1 MVTLAEVMKQSST
14 VKSAKSPD
22 HSPFCTVQE
31 GVGVNVDVGVNV
43 TVGVADGANVGVM
56 VGVDV
61 KVGVGVIVGP
71 NTCPGPQ
78 ADRTKLMT
86 KTRIAIVCCFV
97 FIFLLRYHGRTRRL
111 KVSRILMQ
119 YQRTIFW
126 FHTCATVN

>member
-1 MVTLAEVMKQSST
+1 MVKLAEVMVQLST
-14 VKSAKSPD
+14 LKSEKSPD
-22 HSPFCTVQE
+22 QSPFCTVQD

-78 ADRTKLMT
+78 AEIAKPIDNKTANG
-86 KTRIAIVCCFV
+86 TRIDWILCFV
-97 FIFLLRYHGRTRRL
+97 FISSPVLSWAHPAAIQSELHNFINRPQD
-111 KVSRILMQ
+111 K
-119 YQRTIFW
+119 
-126 FHTCATVN
+126 